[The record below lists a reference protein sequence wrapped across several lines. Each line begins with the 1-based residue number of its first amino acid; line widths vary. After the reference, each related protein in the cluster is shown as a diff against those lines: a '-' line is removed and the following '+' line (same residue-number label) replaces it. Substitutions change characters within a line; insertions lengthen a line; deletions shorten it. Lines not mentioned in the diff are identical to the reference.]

1 MRVALLTSRVNDAP
15 APESTQ
21 EGASSMSESAR
32 SAVAEFPKLHLGT
45 APDSWGVWNPS
56 GDPLQT
62 PWSRYLDEV
71 VEAGYQ
77 YSELGPFGYLPK
89 DAAIVR
95 DEYAKRGLTLTG
107 GTVFVGL
114 HKGAA
119 ALEKA
124 KADCDAEMA
133 VIGPN
138 GARHLIIIPEGYTD
152 SDGNLTASPT
162 LSNDEW
168 DCLTRGMSEL
178 GRYLAEEHGAVLD
191 FHTHADTH
199 VGAQDEIERFLDGTD
214 PDSVQLC
221 LDTGHVAYCGADNLK
236 LIRDYPDRI
245 QYVHLKQVDPAIRAR
260 VREEKLGFAPAV
272 RLGAMVEPPRGEP
285 DMPSLLA
292 ALGALDRDLFCVV
305 EQDMYPCDHARPLPI
320 AIRTEQYFKACGL
333 TSGRQLP
340 S

>member
-1 MRVALLTSRVNDAP
+1 
-15 APESTQ
+15 
-21 EGASSMSESAR
+21 MSELVR
-32 SAVAEFPKLHLGT
+32 SALVEFPKLHLGT

-62 PWSRYLDEV
+62 PWARYLDEV

-89 DAAIVR
+89 DAAVVR
-95 DEYAKRGLTLTG
+95 DEYQKRGLTLTG
-107 GTVFVGL
+107 GTVFVAL
-114 HKGAA
+114 HKGVA

-138 GARHLIIIPEGYTD
+138 GARHLVILPEGYTD
-152 SDGNLTASPT
+152 FDGNLTASST
-162 LSNDEW
+162 LTDDEW
-168 DCLTRGMSEL
+168 DSLKSGMSEL
-178 GRYLAEEHGAVLD
+178 GKYLADKHAAVLV
-191 FHTHADTH
+191 FHTHADSH

-214 PDSVQLC
+214 PESVQLC

-236 LIRDYPDRI
+236 LIRDYPDRV

-260 VREEKLGFAPAV
+260 VRDEKLGFAPAV
-272 RLGAMVEPPRGEP
+272 RLGAMVEPPLGEP

-292 ALGALDRDLFCVV
+292 ALGALDRDLFCIV
-305 EQDMYPCDHARPLPI
+305 EQDMYPCDLDKPLPI
-320 AIRTEQYFKACGL
+320 AIRTQQYFKTCGL
-333 TSGRQLP
+333 TSGRQLVR
-340 S
+340 